1 METRTSTYE
10 PMDDYHREI
19 LKSVRKVLVKDMDAE
34 EMLRIMSDSH
44 LFSERDK
51 EKIMTRGLTR
61 EEKCEIFLDILPRTG
76 AQAYDIF
83 KEAIKKVRPHLLK
96 YISEAGK

>member
-1 METRTSTYE
+1 
-10 PMDDYHREI
+10 MDDDHRKI

-44 LFSERDK
+44 LFSERDE
-51 EKIMTRGLTR
+51 EKIMARGLTR

-76 AQAYDIF
+76 AQAYGIF
-83 KEAIKKVRPHLLK
+83 KEALKEVRKHLLED
-96 YISEAGK
+96 IFEAGK

>member
-1 METRTSTYE
+1 
-10 PMDDYHREI
+10 MDDDHREI
-19 LKSVRKVLVKDMDAE
+19 LKSVREVLVKDMDAE

-44 LFSERDK
+44 LFSERDE
-51 EKIMTRGLTR
+51 EKIMGRGLTR

-83 KEAIKKVRPHLLK
+83 KEALKEVRKHLVED
-96 YISEAGK
+96 ISKAGK